1 LKNTDFT
8 EIGDRCLA
16 LARERAEGGDAEAW
30 MPGEVVP
37 YRVPRRE
44 WADLKIP
51 SRYRDYAFENFKGN
65 DTLSNRIRS
74 AVDRKESLVLIGNT
88 GCGKT
93 HLAIAAMRHG
103 VEAGTVSDGALFI
116 PVPELL
122 MKIRA
127 TFRDG
132 AQDTEE
138 DVIDRYSHCPFLI
151 LDDLGAEK
159 TSEFSIA
166 TLELILDRR
175 IRDNR
180 PMIVTTNLTLEE
192 IEGRLSAR
200 IASRLSITNCIKI
213 NMPDWRKRR

>member
-1 LKNTDFT
+1 M
-8 EIGDRCLA
+8 EI
-16 LARERAEGGDAEAW
+16 ARERAKEAVP
-30 MPGEVVP
+30 MESTDENIVP
-37 YRVPRRE
+37 YRVTM
-44 WADLKIP
+44 ADFRIP
-51 SRYRDYAFENFKGN
+51 VRYRDCSFENFKGN
-65 DTLSNRIRS
+65 DP
-74 AVDRKESLVLIGNT
+74 LVKRVRAPMENGDSITLIGNT

-93 HLAIAAMRHG
+93 HLAISALRYG
-103 VEAGTVSDGALFI
+103 IDTGRILLGAIFI

-122 MKIRA
+122 LKIRA
-127 TFRDG
+127 TFRNG
-132 AQDTEE
+132 ANETEE

-180 PMIVTTNLTLEE
+180 PMIITTNLTLEE
-192 IEGRLSAR
+192 IEGKLSAR
-200 IASRLSITNCIKI
+200 IASRLAVTNCIKI